1 MPQYQYE
8 GITQTGKQVSGTVEA
23 ADDNE
28 AKSNLRK
35 TRIRVTAVQ
44 EKPPALRFGFL
55 NRGVRLKDVSAF
67 TRQFASM
74 NSSAIPLVQSL
85 DAIAAQ
91 TENGTL
97 RRAVQKI
104 SADVQSGVSLAEALS
119 RHPAIFNRLYC
130 AMVKAGEAAG
140 ILPAILL
147 RLADYQEKAV
157 GIRRRIASAFAY
169 PVLVA
174 MVAAAALIA
183 LMTFVVPT
191 FSTMLAELGA
201 QLPLSTRIVIK
212 ASEIV
217 KMWLLP
223 AVVIAVAVSMVI
235 VYLYRKHDRVR
246 LSIDSLKLRL
256 PLFGPLQKKSAVS
269 RFSRTFGALLS
280 GGVPIA
286 DALEITST
294 TAGNRVLEKGFL
306 KALEAIRSGQPL
318 AQPLKA
324 TGVFPPMVIQ
334 MIAVGEKSGN
344 LPEMLVKIA
353 DYYDTEVDSAITTLT
368 SILEPALIVI
378 MGVFIAVVLI
388 SMYLPM
394 FEMIGSIG

>member
-1 MPQYQYE
+1 
-8 GITQTGKQVSGTVEA
+8 
-23 ADDNE
+23 
-28 AKSNLRK
+28 
-35 TRIRVTAVQ
+35 
-44 EKPPALRFGFL
+44 
-55 NRGVRLKDVSAF
+55 
-67 TRQFASM
+67 
-74 NSSAIPLVQSL
+74 
-85 DAIAAQ
+85 
-91 TENGTL
+91 
-97 RRAVQKI
+97 
-104 SADVQSGVSLAEALS
+104 
-119 RHPAIFNRLYC
+119 
-130 AMVKAGEAAG
+130 
-140 ILPAILL
+140 
-147 RLADYQEKAV
+147 
-157 GIRRRIASAFAY
+157 
-169 PVLVA
+169 VLVA
-174 MVAAAALIA
+174 MVAAAALVA

-246 LSIDSLKLRL
+246 FAIDSLKLRL
-256 PLFGPLQKKSAVS
+256 PLLGPLQKKSAVS

-306 KALEAIRSGQPL
+306 KTLEAIRSGQPL
-318 AQPLKA
+318 AAPLKA

-378 MGVFIAVVLI
+378 MGVFIAIVLI

>member
-1 MPQYQYE
+1 MPHYKYE
-8 GITQTGKQVSGTVEA
+8 GITQNGKQVSGTVEA
-23 ADDNE
+23 ADDN
-28 AKSNLRK
+28 AVKSTLRK
-35 TRIRVTAVQ
+35 TRIRVTAVK
-44 EKPPALRFGFL
+44 EKQPSLNFGFIH
-55 NRGVRLKDVSAF
+55 RGVRLKDVSAF

-74 NSSAIPLVQSL
+74 NSSAIPLVQCL
-85 DAIAAQ
+85 DAIAEQ
-91 TENGTL
+91 TENRTL
-97 RRAVQKI
+97 RGAVQKI

-130 AMVKAGEAAG
+130 TMVKAGEAAG

-147 RLADYQEKAV
+147 RLADYQEKTV
-157 GIRRRIASAFAY
+157 GIRRRVAGAFAY

-174 MVAAAALIA
+174 FVAAGAVVA

-217 KMWLLP
+217 KTWLLP
-223 AVVIAVAVSMVI
+223 VVFAGTVAAILFAYM
-235 VYLYRKHDRVR
+235 YRKFDKVR

-256 PLFGPLQKKSAVS
+256 PLFGDLQKKSAVS
-269 RFSRTFGALLS
+269 RFSRTFGALLN

-294 TAGNRVLEKGFL
+294 TAGNRVLEQGFL
-306 KALEAIRSGQPL
+306 KTLEAIRSGQPL
-318 AQPLKA
+318 APPLKA

-334 MIAVGEKSGN
+334 MISVGEKSGQ

-353 DYYDTEVDSAITTLT
+353 DYYDTEVDSAITMLT

-378 MGVFIAVVLI
+378 MGIFIALVLI

-394 FEMIGSIG
+394 FEMVGSIG